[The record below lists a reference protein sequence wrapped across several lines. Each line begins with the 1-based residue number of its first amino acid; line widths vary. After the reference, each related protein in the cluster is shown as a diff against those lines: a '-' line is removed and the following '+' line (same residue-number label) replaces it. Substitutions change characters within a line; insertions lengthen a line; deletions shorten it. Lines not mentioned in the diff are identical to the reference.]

1 MAGRDDRHL
10 SMRARNATTRLT
22 EYTATRVRYKA
33 RYIRKSSHTV
43 RSGSSVHWGPEQF
56 TRLAAGTGT
65 SLARRQ
71 FVSLPR
77 KQTVSSLLVTY
88 PNIQGRRC
96 RYASRHRTHHSWPM
110 WKGGEGGSM
119 RAKGRDVLRT
129 SHTAARECSISWGA
143 CCFHAGIG
151 AVAVGFA
158 SKPTCHCVLFRQ

>member
-43 RSGSSVHWGPEQF
+43 RSGSSVHCGPEQF

-71 FVSLPR
+71 FVSLSR
-77 KQTVSSLLVTY
+77 KQTVSVSVFFLTLVLLYFFLTLVLLHSDVDPSFLTSLYVQSPIAVLHV
-88 PNIQGRRC
+88 
-96 RYASRHRTHHSWPM
+96 
-110 WKGGEGGSM
+110 KGS
-119 RAKGRDVLRT
+119 
-129 SHTAARECSISWGA
+129 
-143 CCFHAGIG
+143 
-151 AVAVGFA
+151 
-158 SKPTCHCVLFRQ
+158 P

>member
-96 RYASRHRTHHSWPM
+96 RYASRHRTHHSWPRA
-110 WKGGEGGSM
+110 GGWDTETANTEHARTQRDHTHISIE
-119 RAKGRDVLRT
+119 RA
-129 SHTAARECSISWGA
+129 AWQ
-143 CCFHAGIG
+143 
-151 AVAVGFA
+151 VGMIV
-158 SKPTCHCVLFRQ
+158 T

>member
-110 WKGGEGGSM
+110 WPSQKGGEGGIEDRIPMALSGM
-119 RAKGRDVLRT
+119 LPRRSVSCRCHWLPSEA
-129 SHTAARECSISWGA
+129 A
-143 CCFHAGIG
+143 CCRA
-151 AVAVGFA
+151 
-158 SKPTCHCVLFRQ
+158 RR